1 MVDGYETRK
10 LHSSYPGFNAKP
22 QNLKLRYFCVE
33 ILALRSY
40 SVMLVFTLIIL
51 WNGSRSNDSFECGRV
66 HQLLHQLHQLLHQL
80 HQHRAPGGIQF
91 QFSPLT

>member
-66 HQLLHQLHQLLHQL
+66 HQFLHQA
-80 HQHRAPGGIQF
+80 APAPAPAQSTRWDTISLF
-91 QFSPLT
+91 TPENE